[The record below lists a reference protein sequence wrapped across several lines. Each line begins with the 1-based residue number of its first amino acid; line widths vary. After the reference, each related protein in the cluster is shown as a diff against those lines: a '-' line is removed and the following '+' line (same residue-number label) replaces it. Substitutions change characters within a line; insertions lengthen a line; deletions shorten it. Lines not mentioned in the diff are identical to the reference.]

1 MGAEEAVIGQ
11 KGKSEAKSLN
21 SANRNQGAGRVG
33 FRRMM
38 NRLAHGL
45 FFLATLVGVVV
56 LGILL
61 FDIVNTGWKWV
72 SADLLNNF
80 ASRFPEKS
88 GVKAALWGSIWLIA
102 VTAPLTFIFGVGAA
116 IFLEEYAKKNWF
128 SRLIQLN
135 ISNLAGVPSIVFGIL
150 GLTIFAR
157 GMNLGQS
164 VLTGALTMTLL
175 ILPIV
180 IVAAR
185 EAIASVPSSLRQASY
200 AMGASRWQTISRVVL
215 PYSMPGILTGTI
227 LALSRA
233 IGETAPLI
241 MVGAVTFIY
250 FTPGN
255 VFDPFTV
262 LPIQIFTW
270 TGLPKAEFQE
280 LAAAGIIVLLAILLT
295 MNALAI
301 FLRNKYQRRDG

>member
-1 MGAEEAVIGQ
+1 M
-11 KGKSEAKSLN
+11 LN
-21 SANRNQGAGRVG
+21 HV
-33 FRRMM
+33 
-38 NRLAHGL
+38 AHGL
-45 FFLATLVGVVV
+45 FLLSTLVGVVV
-56 LGILL
+56 LGVLL
-61 FDIVNTGWKWV
+61 YDIIQTGWKWV
-72 SADLLNNF
+72 DADFLNNF

-88 GVKAALWGSIWLIA
+88 GVKAPLWGSLWLIG
-102 VTAPLTFIFGVGAA
+102 VTAPLTFIFGVGTA
-116 IFLEEYAKKNWF
+116 IYLEEYAKKNWF

-157 GMNLGQS
+157 GWGLGQS

-185 EAIASVPSSLRQASY
+185 EAIDSVPSSLRQASY
-200 AMGASRWQTISRVVL
+200 AMGATRWQTIYKVVL

-241 MVGAVTFIY
+241 MVGAVTFVY

-255 VFDPFTV
+255 IFDAFTV
-262 LPIQIFTW
+262 LPIQIYSW
-270 TGLPKAEFQE
+270 TGLPKEEFQE
-280 LAAAGIIVLLAILLT
+280 IAAGGIIILLAILLT

-301 FLRNKYQRRDG
+301 FLRNKYQQRNG